1 MRIISGNKKGIIIQ
15 APDKLPVR
23 PTTDRAKESLF
34 NILEN
39 RYYFEDLLV
48 LDLFSGT
55 GNIAYEFASRGAKQ
69 IVAVDKHDG
78 CIRFIKTTAAK
89 FGFNQLQT
97 VKADAFTFL
106 EKNTQSFHII
116 FADAPYALEQIRAI
130 PSLVQN
136 KNCLLPNGLLILE
149 HATGIDFSAEPTFE
163 SARKYG
169 QSTFSFFTN
178 NTTT

>member
-1 MRIISGNKKGIIIQ
+1 MRIISGNKKGIIIH
-15 APDKLPVR
+15 APNNLPVR

-39 RYYFEDLLV
+39 KYYFNDLQV

-55 GNIAYEFASRGAKQ
+55 GNIAYEFASRGAKH
-69 IVAVDKHDG
+69 ITAVDKHEG
-78 CIRFIKTTAAK
+78 CVKFIKTTAAK
-89 FGFNQLQT
+89 LGFNQIKPI
-97 VKADAFTFL
+97 KADVFAFL
-106 EKNTQSFHII
+106 EKNTSKFNLI
-116 FADAPYALEQIRAI
+116 FADAPYALEQLRLL
-130 PSLVQN
+130 PSLVQTTN
-136 KNCLLPNGLLILE
+136 SLMPNGLLILE

-178 NTTT
+178 NTN